1 MSSGEGH
8 THSNGNGSRIS
19 RDSSPDNKNND
30 NRIKRKSAASLMTMT
45 TSQVVSTNQV
55 SNEVPKNRRQEI
67 YEYMSLFGYKPDR
80 TIIQVHITGFFRKK
94 TYSQSQIEQHKAAV
108 KRYGGTTFV
117 VIGRTHD
124 PSIMD
129 IVTKPKQK
137 SPYDVSPGYIGYLWK
152 NKESQRRAPHEVIP
166 LDFTPVHLPYP
177 ADWKNRFATKGFMI
191 ALHVPSSLA
200 KSKNRLTRALYRIAK
215 TRVDVKKE
223 WKFLNELKNL
233 KYVQEEQYIVNSN
246 NREMQ
251 NVGIHARASDDRI
264 IKGRGKNLRSQD
276 RDISDPLHILK
287 MRLAKGEITK
297 NEYNELYN
305 AISS

>member
-1 MSSGEGH
+1 MIH
-8 THSNGNGSRIS
+8 
-19 RDSSPDNKNND
+19 
-30 NRIKRKSAASLMTMT
+30 
-45 TSQVVSTNQV
+45 
-55 SNEVPKNRRQEI
+55 
-67 YEYMSLFGYKPDR
+67 EYMSLFGYRPDR
-80 TIIQVHITGFFRKK
+80 TIVQVHITGVFRKK
-94 TYSQSQIEQHKAAV
+94 TYSQRQIEQHRAAV

-137 SPYDVSPGYIGYLWK
+137 SPYDTSPGYIGYLWK
-152 NKESQRRAPHEVIP
+152 NKERQRRAPHEVMP

-200 KSKNRLTRALYRIAK
+200 KSKNRLTRALYRIGK
-215 TRVDVKKE
+215 TRVDIKKE
-223 WKFLNELKNL
+223 WKFLNKLKNL
-233 KYVQEEQYIVNSN
+233 KYLEEERLLGN

-251 NVGIHARASDDRI
+251 NVRISDDRI
-264 IKGRGKNLRSQD
+264 KRTKGNKLSGKEDGQIINP
-276 RDISDPLHILK
+276 INILK

-305 AISS
+305 VISS